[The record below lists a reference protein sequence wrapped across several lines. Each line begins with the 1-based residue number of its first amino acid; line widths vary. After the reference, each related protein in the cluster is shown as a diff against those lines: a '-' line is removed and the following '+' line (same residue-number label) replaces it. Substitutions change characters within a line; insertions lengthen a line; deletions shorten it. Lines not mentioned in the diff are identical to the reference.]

1 MNPLL
6 RDLYGHQVWADAGH
20 FRAIGAHPAARGD
33 QAILVRLHHI
43 AIVQRAFLWAVGD
56 RQDAFEFT
64 KPEDFAS
71 LDALKRY
78 VREHHDRLVPFIAT
92 VSDLRLAESIAIP
105 WFKEPPLSLTVAE
118 ALTQGAMH
126 SHYHRG
132 QNATRLREIGGEPP
146 MTDYIV
152 WLWKGRPEAD
162 WTDLPNSS
170 RGEVQPGAAQ
180 T

>member
-6 RDLYGHQVWADAGH
+6 RDLYGHQVWADAEH

-33 QAILVRLHHI
+33 KAILVRLHHI

-105 WFKEPPLSLTVAE
+105 WFKDPPLSLTVAE

-170 RGEVQPGAAQ
+170 RGEV
-180 T
+180 

>member
-6 RDLYGHQVWADAGH
+6 RDLYGHQVWADAEH

-33 QAILVRLHHI
+33 KAILVRLHHI

-78 VREHHDRLVPFIAT
+78 VREHHDGLVPIIAT
-92 VSDLRLAESIAIP
+92 VSDLRLAESIEIP
-105 WFKEPPLSLTVAE
+105 WFKDPPLSLTVAE

-170 RGEVQPGAAQ
+170 RGEV
-180 T
+180 

>member
-1 MNPLL
+1 MNPML
-6 RDLYGHQVWADAGH
+6 RDLYGHQVWADAEH
-20 FRAIGAHPAARGD
+20 FLAIGAHPAARND
-33 QAILVRLHHI
+33 KAIRVRLHHV

-71 LDALKRY
+71 LEALTRY
-78 VREHHDRLVPFIAT
+78 AREHHDRLAPFIAT
-92 VSDLRLAESIAIP
+92 VSDARLAESIAIP
-105 WFKEPPLSLTVAE
+105 WFKDPPLSLTVAE

-132 QNATRLREIGGEPP
+132 QNASRLWEVGGEPP

-152 WLWKGRPEAD
+152 WLWKGRPEAG
-162 WTDLPNSS
+162 W
-170 RGEVQPGAAQ
+170 GC
-180 T
+180 